1 MQQFLPIIST
11 LVSVGLLA
19 IGYLIKRTIFK
30 EIDTLNTK
38 LNSLEKEMASMK
50 MNYLDRFEKVIK
62 TANDNHIETI
72 KNFGE
77 VKEMIAEI
85 RTTQKRR
92 TKQ

>member
-1 MQQFLPIIST
+1 MEFLPIVST
-11 LVSVGLLA
+11 LVSVGLLG

-30 EIDTLNTK
+30 EIDSLNIK
-38 LNSLEKEMASMK
+38 IGNLEKEMASMK

-72 KNFGE
+72 RNFGE

-85 RTTQKRR
+85 RTTQNRR
-92 TKQ
+92 TKK